1 MHPVME
7 RVSAENVECFLN
19 LWQFLGYDFSAMNQ
33 MPLKSN
39 GTYALPDDIKAY
51 YSDEVYISY
60 LVRVEGELAG
70 FAVIKCLNRG
80 LLISGVSDGQ
90 LKHGSG
96 IFHYKNI
103 GISL

>member
-39 GTYALPDDIKAY
+39 GTYALPDDIKR
-51 YSDEVYISY
+51 II
-60 LVRVEGELAG
+60 LMR
-70 FAVIKCLNRG
+70 C
-80 LLISGVSDGQ
+80 
-90 LKHGSG
+90 
-96 IFHYKNI
+96 IFH
-103 GISL
+103 ISLELKVNWLGLQ